1 MYLRLKFL
9 KRTRQILELKKSMN
23 EIQNVLEKLQKGRL
37 DQKKYSDLENIN
49 LEMSQERR
57 TKIFRK

>member
-1 MYLRLKFL
+1 
-9 KRTRQILELKKSMN
+9 MN